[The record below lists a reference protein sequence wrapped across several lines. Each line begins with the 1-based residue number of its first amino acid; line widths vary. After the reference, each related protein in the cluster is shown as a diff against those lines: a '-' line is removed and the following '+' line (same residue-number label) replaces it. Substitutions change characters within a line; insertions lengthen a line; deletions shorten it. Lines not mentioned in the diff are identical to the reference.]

1 MSLEENMLEIQPMKI
16 NINDIFDKKIEIG
29 PLLEFKLLQKIIEEF
44 INRQNITNNKIDE
57 LEQKILNIENI
68 PNISNINYSSK
79 DNLLLNNIL
88 DEAFSENDLNE
99 NKDDT
104 RKKEKK
110 DEEIKEEDNKNK
122 DNMENDDTK
131 TITLLQQK
139 KSKDKKIKSLFQQMI
154 GKINI
159 LENKYNELLNQFD
172 EIKKDSK
179 NEFKSLQNKN
189 EESLPK
195 NSGLNNQINEIQNK
209 TEEAEDSDYINIM
222 SEEDGDL
229 DINKKKIKVW
239 IKKSENK
246 LTKKIEISN
255 KKNKN
260 LEISL
265 NEAKNEINYF
275 KSKLN
280 NYELKT
286 QSKIEKDDKQEETK
300 NIIENYIRKED
311 LDKTK
316 NKIIKLIDEINNKI
330 SKNPLLN
337 LDAEKFD
344 ELLISKLNKANKDL
358 KENFS
363 KSIENNEKY
372 VKNQIKKMDIDSVK
386 AEIVLIR
393 KELNNKLNKE
403 NFGSINLKLE
413 EMETYEETL
422 KKLINDHT
430 NEIRIF
436 KDKFAKLFTVS
447 EDLRSQVFT
456 LFENVN
462 LINKKENES
471 NKIDLELLISKSEY
485 DEDRER
491 MNKKIDKALAQE
503 IDNYR
508 AIQEI
513 QTKLKKFVIEA
524 DLQNLEKYLLNVLD
538 ENKKKIAKNYVE
550 KSDLKKNLKLLELK
564 IKTLEETGSKDKEN
578 CFLAK
583 KPMSGFLC
591 ASCETYVGD
600 LKNNEEVATWNK
612 LNIRKDKKN
621 YRLGHGFSTMIKMLN
636 TNLLKKFENR
646 SSDSNDLIV
655 LNNSRD
661 LKSDLSR
668 RIKKNLPKINLTNH
682 ISNINE
688 TKNINISLNMNNSQ
702 NEEIKENLNNISINL
717 NNNSQSQLD
726 GSGLNNK
733 ANSSDKANNENNIKY
748 TNNDI
753 SEEEE
758 QPKVIK
764 ISKKIKKV

>member
-57 LEQKILNIENI
+57 LEQKILNLENI

-88 DEAFSENDLNE
+88 EEAFSENDLNE

-131 TITLLQQK
+131 RITLLQQK

-154 GKINI
+154 GKINF

-172 EIKKDSK
+172 AIKKDSK

-372 VKNQIKKMDIDSVK
+372 AKNQIKKMDIDSVK

-422 KKLINDHT
+422 KKIINDHT

-491 MNKKIDKALAQE
+491 LNKKIDKALAQE

-508 AIQEI
+508 VIQEI

-636 TNLLKKFENR
+636 TNLLKKIENR

-668 RIKKNLPKINLTNH
+668 RIRKNLPKINLTNH

-733 ANSSDKANNENNIKY
+733 ANSLDKENNENNIKY
-748 TNNDI
+748 SNNDI
-753 SEEEE
+753 SEEED

>member
-57 LEQKILNIENI
+57 LEQKILNLENI

-110 DEEIKEEDNKNK
+110 DEEMNEEDNKNK
-122 DNMENDDTK
+122 DNKENDDTK
-131 TITLLQQK
+131 RITLLQQK

-154 GKINI
+154 GKINF

-172 EIKKDSK
+172 AIKKDSK

-358 KENFS
+358 KENIS

-372 VKNQIKKMDIDSVK
+372 VKNQIKKMEIDSVK

-491 MNKKIDKALAQE
+491 LNKKIDKALAQE

-508 AIQEI
+508 VIQEI

-636 TNLLKKFENR
+636 TNLIKKFENR
-646 SSDSNDLIV
+646 NGDSNDLIV

-726 GSGLNNK
+726 RSDLNNK

>member
-44 INRQNITNNKIDE
+44 INRQNITNNKINE

-172 EIKKDSK
+172 AIKKDSK
-179 NEFKSLQNKN
+179 NEFKLLQNKN

-316 NKIIKLIDEINNKI
+316 NKLIKLIDEINNKI

-358 KENFS
+358 KENIS

-491 MNKKIDKALAQE
+491 MNKKIDKAIAQE

-508 AIQEI
+508 VIQEI
-513 QTKLKKFVIEA
+513 QTKLKKFVNDA
-524 DLQNLEKYLLNVLD
+524 DLQNLEKYLLNILD
-538 ENKKKIAKNYVE
+538 ENKKKISKNYVE

-668 RIKKNLPKINLTNH
+668 RIRKNLPKINLTNH

-753 SEEEE
+753 SEEED

>member
-57 LEQKILNIENI
+57 LEQKILNLENI

-88 DEAFSENDLNE
+88 EETFSENDLNE

-110 DEEIKEEDNKNK
+110 DEEMNEEDNKNK
-122 DNMENDDTK
+122 DNKENDDTK
-131 TITLLQQK
+131 RITLLQQK

-154 GKINI
+154 GKINF

-172 EIKKDSK
+172 AIKKDTK
-179 NEFKSLQNKN
+179 DEFKSLQNKN

-372 VKNQIKKMDIDSVK
+372 LKNQIKKMDIDSVK

-491 MNKKIDKALAQE
+491 MNKKIDKAIAQE

-508 AIQEI
+508 VIQEI
-513 QTKLKKFVIEA
+513 QTKLKKFVNDA
-524 DLQNLEKYLLNVLD
+524 DLQNLEKYLLNILD
-538 ENKKKIAKNYVE
+538 ENKKKISKNYVE

-600 LKNNEEVATWNK
+600 LKNNEEFATWNK

-636 TNLLKKFENR
+636 TNLIKKFENR
-646 SSDSNDLIV
+646 NGDSNDLIV

-726 GSGLNNK
+726 GSDLNNK

>member
-16 NINDIFDKKIEIG
+16 NINDIFDQKIEIG
-29 PLLEFKLLQKIIEEF
+29 PLLEFKLFQKIIEEF

-57 LEQKILNIENI
+57 LEQKILNLENI

-88 DEAFSENDLNE
+88 EEAFSENDLNE
-99 NKDDT
+99 NKD
-104 RKKEKK
+104 
-110 DEEIKEEDNKNK
+110 
-122 DNMENDDTK
+122 NMENDDTK
-131 TITLLQQK
+131 RITLLQQK

-154 GKINI
+154 GKINF

-172 EIKKDSK
+172 AIKKDSK
-179 NEFKSLQNKN
+179 NEFKLLQNKN

-358 KENFS
+358 KENIS

-372 VKNQIKKMDIDSVK
+372 VKNQIKKMEIDSVK

-471 NKIDLELLISKSEY
+471 NKIDVELLISKSEY

-538 ENKKKIAKNYVE
+538 ENKKKISKNYVE

-636 TNLLKKFENR
+636 TNLIKKFENKN
-646 SSDSNDLIV
+646 SDSNDLIV

-726 GSGLNNK
+726 GSDLNNK

>member
-57 LEQKILNIENI
+57 LEQKILNLENI

-88 DEAFSENDLNE
+88 EEAFSENDLNE

-110 DEEIKEEDNKNK
+110 DEEMNEEDNKNK
-122 DNMENDDTK
+122 DNKENDDTK
-131 TITLLQQK
+131 RITLLQQK

-154 GKINI
+154 GKINF

-172 EIKKDSK
+172 AIKKDSK

-358 KENFS
+358 KENIS

-372 VKNQIKKMDIDSVK
+372 VKNQIKKMEIDSVK

-491 MNKKIDKALAQE
+491 MNKKIDKAIAQE

-508 AIQEI
+508 VIQEI
-513 QTKLKKFVIEA
+513 QTKLKKFVNDA
-524 DLQNLEKYLLNVLD
+524 DLQNLEKYLLNILD
-538 ENKKKIAKNYVE
+538 ENKKKISKNYVE

-564 IKTLEETGSKDKEN
+564 IKTLEETGSKEKEN

-636 TNLLKKFENR
+636 TNLIKKFENR
-646 SSDSNDLIV
+646 SSDSNHLIV

-726 GSGLNNK
+726 GSDLNNK

>member
-57 LEQKILNIENI
+57 LEQKILNLENI

-88 DEAFSENDLNE
+88 EEAFSENDLNE

-110 DEEIKEEDNKNK
+110 DEEMNEEDNKNK
-122 DNMENDDTK
+122 DNKENDDTK
-131 TITLLQQK
+131 RITLLQQK

-154 GKINI
+154 GKINF

-172 EIKKDSK
+172 AIKKDSK

-372 VKNQIKKMDIDSVK
+372 LKNQIKKMDIDSVK

-491 MNKKIDKALAQE
+491 MNKKIDKAIAQE

-508 AIQEI
+508 VIQEI
-513 QTKLKKFVIEA
+513 QTKLKKFVNDA
-524 DLQNLEKYLLNVLD
+524 DLQNLEKYLLNILD
-538 ENKKKIAKNYVE
+538 ENKKKISKNYVE

-726 GSGLNNK
+726 GSDLNNK

-748 TNNDI
+748 NNNDI

>member
-57 LEQKILNIENI
+57 LEQKILNLENI

-110 DEEIKEEDNKNK
+110 DEEMNEEDNKNK
-122 DNMENDDTK
+122 DNKENDDTK
-131 TITLLQQK
+131 RITLLQQK

-154 GKINI
+154 GKINF

-172 EIKKDSK
+172 AIKKDSK
-179 NEFKSLQNKN
+179 NEFKLLQNKN

-300 NIIENYIRKED
+300 NIIENCTRKED

-600 LKNNEEVATWNK
+600 LKNNEDVATWNK

-621 YRLGHGFSTMIKMLN
+621 YRLGHGFSTVIKMLN

-726 GSGLNNK
+726 GSDLNNK